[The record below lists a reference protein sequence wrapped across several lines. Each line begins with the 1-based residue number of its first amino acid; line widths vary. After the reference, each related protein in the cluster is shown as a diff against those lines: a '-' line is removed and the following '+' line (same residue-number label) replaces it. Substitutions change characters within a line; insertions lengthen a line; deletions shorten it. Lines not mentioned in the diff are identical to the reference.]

1 MSTAVS
7 TSYAINK
14 PSISIASGRIAS
26 LDSLRGLAALSVV
39 VWHIATMFPFSSDPW
54 FARTPF
60 HIFGDGEEAVAI
72 FFALSGFVLMLP
84 YLNLRDTDDSS
95 RKESCAYIRPCGRS

>member
-1 MSTAVS
+1 
-7 TSYAINK
+7 
-14 PSISIASGRIAS
+14 
-26 LDSLRGLAALSVV
+26 
-39 VWHIATMFPFSSDPW
+39 
-54 FARTPF
+54 
-60 HIFGDGEEAVAI
+60 VAI